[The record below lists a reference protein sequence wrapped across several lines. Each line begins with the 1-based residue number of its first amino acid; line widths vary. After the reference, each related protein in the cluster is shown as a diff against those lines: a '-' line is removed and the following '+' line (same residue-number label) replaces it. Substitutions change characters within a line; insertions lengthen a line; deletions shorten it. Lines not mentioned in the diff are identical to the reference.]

1 MTTTTP
7 RTPRTPSKK
16 RREPAVGPG
25 PAAATGPARRPV
37 TGGTVSRGAAA
48 ARTVQEVGTLVGRRL
63 RHVAAAPG
71 RLVGVVMNP
80 LVMLVGVGYL
90 FRDALVVPGGGSSYI
105 DFLLAGVAAQTA
117 LANLGPTGVSVSI
130 DVQRGL
136 MDRFRSLPISRS
148 AVLVAHSLSDLVVG
162 LGGLVVVTLTG
173 LVLGWRPTGSAGE
186 IVLGFGV
193 LALFTYVIVWL
204 GIALGM
210 VVRQVE
216 SLDAIGAL
224 ILVLFTF
231 LSSAILAPSAMPGWL
246 RPVAEWNPVSAVAQV
261 CRELWGNPVAAGT
274 SFPAQHPGVVLAV
287 TCGVM
292 LATCVTVSLR
302 RYRSGA

>member
-1 MTTTTP
+1 M
-7 RTPRTPSKK
+7 
-16 RREPAVGPG
+16 
-25 PAAATGPARRPV
+25 
-37 TGGTVSRGAAA
+37 
-48 ARTVQEVGTLVGRRL
+48 QEIGTLVGRRL

-117 LANLGPTGVSVSI
+117 LANLGPTGVSVGI

-136 MDRFRSLPISRS
+136 VDRFRSLPISRS

-173 LVLGWRPTGSAGE
+173 LVLGWRPTGSVGE
-186 IVLGFGV
+186 TVLGFGV
-193 LALFTYVIVWL
+193 LALFVYVVVWL

-231 LSSAILAPSAMPGWL
+231 VSSAILAPSAMPGWL

-261 CRELWGNPVAAGT
+261 CRELWGNPVVAGT

-287 TCGVM
+287 TCSVM
-292 LATCVTVSLR
+292 LTGCVTVSLR

>member
-1 MTTTTP
+1 MTMITP
-7 RTPRTPSKK
+7 RTPRNPLAGRVSSS
-16 RREPAVGPG
+16 AG
-25 PAAATGPARRPV
+25 PAPSSDPITRTEPGSTAVPRGTSV
-37 TGGTVSRGAAA
+37 T
-48 ARTVQEVGTLVGRRL
+48 RTAQEVLTLVGRRL
-63 RHVAAAPG
+63 RHVVAAPG

-130 DVQRGL
+130 DVHRGL

-148 AVLVAHSLSDLVVG
+148 AVLVAHSLSDLLIG
-162 LGGLVVVTLTG
+162 LGGLAVVVATG

-186 IVLGFGV
+186 ITLGFGV
-193 LALFTYVIVWL
+193 LALFTYVVVWL

-210 VVRQVE
+210 LVRQVE

-224 ILVLFTF
+224 ILVVFTF
-231 LSSAILAPSAMPGWL
+231 LSSAILSPSAMPAWI
-246 RPVAEWNPVSAVAQV
+246 RPVAEWNPVSAVSQV

-274 SFPAQHPGVVLAV
+274 SFPAEHPWVVVCV
-287 TCGVM
+287 TCSI
-292 LATCVTVSLR
+292 LLTACVVISLR